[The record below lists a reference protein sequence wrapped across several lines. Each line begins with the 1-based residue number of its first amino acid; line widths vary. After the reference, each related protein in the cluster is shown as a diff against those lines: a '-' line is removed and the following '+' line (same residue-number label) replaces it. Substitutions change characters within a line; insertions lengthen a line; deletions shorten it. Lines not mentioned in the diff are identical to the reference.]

1 MTNNT
6 NINNQFARFAS
17 TSPLSSIP
25 HDPSVT
31 LASNCI
37 RDFFGPTVQLVADA
51 LMSRSGGSTLAQII
65 ATIETKAYISAERSN
80 ERQKIMQSAKMRSS
94 TINTMNSNGDPP
106 SPASVR
112 ASLLAL
118 IQHSVVKVQKR
129 TRTITSNKKSKNAIT
144 RTKSTYFYEI
154 DMERARIFPR
164 YPQFVEYIKKQ
175 QDETAATLIEEILV
189 QGRVRTVQAIA
200 LTVEHIQK
208 HQDDDRG
215 ETSSSRSDH
224 RYTNRQAVLE
234 SFLRLARNGYIEE
247 VSRVKEV
254 REDDDHGET
263 EFEEQLSTAN
273 TEDDGFDDDEDPT
286 IVSLLRTGPYKNLPS
301 KAIWRINT
309 DMFHEQMRAVR
320 IGWLVAERYNH
331 KIQSSG
337 SIVSAALKLA
347 AHNRYGNTNLKSS
360 SNNANNN
367 NGNSAAVT
375 IDFESIHNFTVEK
388 IPRFLP
394 KTIVQN
400 LEKKEGGV
408 IDNIYKALVDLTHES
423 NPVVVEQV
431 EVTPGQPGQ
440 SKFQIQTRKLVEY
453 LRNRIVHQI
462 VRDTH
467 GEVAARVC
475 SILRSNGYMES
486 DQVAAASMNPAKDT
500 LEVLYRLYRDNYIDL
515 FNINQ
520 GKQHN
525 VSSMIY
531 LWGYSRHKCTRTAA
545 DNVCQ
550 ALCNIRLRRQHEVEV
565 GSNWIE
571 REKEA
576 DATDENDNETDK
588 LMKARFW
595 QGLERLDNAAI
606 QLDETLIILKDY

>member
-1 MTNNT
+1 MTNN
-6 NINNQFARFAS
+6 NSSNNQFARFAS

-25 HDPSVT
+25 HEPSVT

-51 LMSRSGGSTLAQII
+51 LMSRSGGSTLPQII
-65 ATIETKAYISAERSN
+65 SIIETKAYITAGRSN
-80 ERQKIMQSAKMRSS
+80 ERQEIMRLAKMRSS
-94 TINTMNSNGDPP
+94 TINSMNSNGDPP
-106 SPASVR
+106 PPASVR
-112 ASLLAL
+112 AALLAL

-129 TRTITSNKKSKNAIT
+129 IRTVTSTKKKKKKSV
-144 RTKSTYFYEI
+144 TKTTKTYLYEI
-154 DMERARIFPR
+154 DIDRARIFPR

-200 LTVEHIQK
+200 LTVEQIQK
-208 HQDDDRG
+208 QEDDS
-215 ETSSSRSDH
+215 SSSRSDH
-224 RYTNRQAVLE
+224 RYTSRQAVLE

-247 VSRVKEV
+247 VNKIKEV
-254 REDDDHGET
+254 KEDDDHVET
-263 EFEEQLSTAN
+263 EFGGPLA
-273 TEDDGFDDDEDPT
+273 TENADDDGFDDDEDPT
-286 IVSLLRTGPYKNLPS
+286 IVSLLRTGPYKNLPAKS
-301 KAIWRINT
+301 IWRINT

-320 IGWLVAERYNH
+320 LGWLIAERYNH
-331 KIQSSG
+331 KLQSSG

-347 AHNRYGNTNLKSS
+347 AHNRYGNNNLKSS
-360 SNNANNN
+360 NNN
-367 NGNSAAVT
+367 PNSTNGNAVVAA
-375 IDFESIHNFTVEK
+375 IDFESIHNFAVEK

-394 KTIVQN
+394 KTIVQS

-408 IDNIYKALVDLTHES
+408 IDNIYKALVDLTQES

-431 EVTPGQPGQ
+431 EVAPGQPGQ
-440 SKFQIQTRKLVEY
+440 CTFQIQTRKLVEY
-453 LRNRIVHQI
+453 LRDRIVHQI

-467 GEVAARVC
+467 GETAARIV

-486 DQVAAASMNPAKDT
+486 EQVAATSMNPSKDT
-500 LEVLYRLYRDNYIDL
+500 LELLYRLYRDEYIDL
-515 FNINQ
+515 FNVSQ
-520 GKQHN
+520 TKQHN

-531 LWGYSRHKCTRTAA
+531 LWGYSRHRCTRTAA
-545 DNVCQ
+545 DNVCT
-550 ALCNIRLRRQHEVEV
+550 ALCNMRLRRQHQVEV

-588 LMKARFW
+588 IMKARFW

>member
-1 MTNNT
+1 MTNNN

-51 LMSRSGGSTLAQII
+51 LMSRSGGATLAQII
-65 ATIETKAYISAERSN
+65 ATIETKAYISAERSS
-80 ERQKIMQSAKMRSS
+80 ERQKVMQLAKMRSS
-94 TINTMNSNGDPP
+94 TINTLNSNGDPP

-118 IQHSVVKVQKR
+118 IQHSAVKVKKR
-129 TRTITSNKKSKNAIT
+129 TRTITSNKKTKNATT
-144 RTKSTYFYEI
+144 RTKSTYLYEI

-175 QDETAATLIEEILV
+175 QDETASTLVEEILI
-189 QGRVRTVQAIA
+189 QGRARTVQAIA
-200 LTVEHIQK
+200 LTVEQIQK

-215 ETSSSRSDH
+215 ESSLSRADH
-224 RYTNRQAVLE
+224 RYTSRQAVLE

-247 VSRVKEV
+247 VSRVKET

-263 EFEEQLSTAN
+263 EFEEQLAISNAD
-273 TEDDGFDDDEDPT
+273 DDGFDDDEDPT
-286 IVSLLRTGPYKNLPS
+286 IVSLLRTGPYKNLPT

-367 NGNSAAVT
+367 NGNSTAAT

-394 KTIVQN
+394 KTIVQS

-440 SKFQIQTRKLVEY
+440 SKFQIQTRKLVDY
-453 LRNRIVHQI
+453 LRDRIVHQI

-515 FNINQ
+515 FNVNQ

-525 VSSMIY
+525 VSNMIY
-531 LWGYSRHKCTRTAA
+531 LWGYSRHKCTRNAA
-545 DNVCQ
+545 DNVCK

-576 DATDENDNETDK
+576 DATDENDNEADK